1 MKKIILL
8 IILSA
13 LSMSALMAQE
23 STNSPDKEIRPA
35 LLVIDIQNEFV
46 NWMDKE
52 DIETRYE
59 YINYAIALFRKHDL
73 PVIRVYHTT
82 PGQGP
87 EEGTKAFEFVDAI
100 AIKDSDPMVIKNHG
114 NAFNSTDLEQ
124 ILKEK
129 NVNTLFLTGLSGT
142 GCVLASYFGAKDLG
156 YDAHM
161 IKNTIISPDVQH
173 TQVIEESQGALSV
186 KALLMLLKYGL

>member
-1 MKKIILL
+1 MKKMIL
-8 IILSA
+8 ILFCVLAFSA
-13 LSMSALMAQE
+13 YVSAQDNDA
-23 STNSPDKEIRPA
+23 TTDKEIRPA

-59 YINYAIALFRKHDL
+59 YINYAIALFRKYDL

-82 PGQGP
+82 PGEGP

-124 ILKEK
+124 ILEEK